1 MSENDFTALVLGGGL
16 SSRMGSPKLIL
27 PLGDETVVEK
37 VIGLFRQARVNE
49 IVVVL
54 GHGAQTVLPH
64 LANSGSKWVIN
75 DEYRS
80 GMFSSVR
87 KGAAAIAGKCRG
99 FFVLPADMPLVKPDT
114 LKTLMAAFGEEGK
127 LVFRPC
133 HNGRHGHPPLIS
145 SSLIPAIL
153 EFPGAGG
160 LRAFFAR
167 LERSVADI
175 ECDDPGILEDLDT
188 PEDYRR
194 ACERFEHG
202 IS

>member
-1 MSENDFTALVLGGGL
+1 
-16 SSRMGSPKLIL
+16 MGSPKLIL
-27 PLGDETVVEK
+27 PLGGETVIEK
-37 VIGLFRQARVNE
+37 VVGLFRLAGINE

-54 GHGAQTVLPH
+54 GHGAETVVPH
-64 LANSGSKWVIN
+64 LAKKGAKWVIN
-75 DEYRS
+75 DDYLS

-99 FFVLPADMPLVKPDT
+99 FFILPADMPLVKPDT
-114 LKTLMAAFGEEGK
+114 LKILMDAFGEEGK

-133 HNGRHGHPPLIS
+133 HGGKRGHPPLVS

-153 EFPGAGG
+153 EFSGAGG

-175 ECDDPGILEDLDT
+175 ECNDSGILEDLDT

-194 ACERFEHG
+194 AIARFESG

>member
-1 MSENDFTALVLGGGL
+1 
-16 SSRMGSPKLIL
+16 MGSPKLIL
-27 PLGDETVVEK
+27 PLGGETVIEK
-37 VIGLFRQARVNE
+37 VIGLFRQAGVNE

-64 LANSGSKWVIN
+64 LVNKGANWVIN
-75 DEYRS
+75 DDYRS

-87 KGAAAIAGKCRG
+87 KGAASIAGKCRG

-133 HNGRHGHPPLIS
+133 HRGRHGHPPLIS

-153 EFPGAGG
+153 KFKGAGG

-167 LERSVADI
+167 LESSITDI
-175 ECDDPGILEDLDT
+175 ECKDPGILEDLDT

-194 ACERFEHG
+194 ALERFDTG